1 MRTGQRRPDQSPGD
15 LYLDPAV
22 PADERVTVHCGEW
35 VAEATHVWTGVTWSR
50 LATGAVRLVPSSLPM
65 SA

>member
-1 MRTGQRRPDQSPGD
+1 MTGQRRPDQSPGD

-22 PADERVTVHCGEW
+22 PADERVEVHCGTW
-35 VAEATHVWTGVTWSR
+35 TAQATHVWTGVNWAR
-50 LATGAVRLVPSSLPM
+50 LNLGEVKLVPAALPI